1 MGYRSLFFHF
11 GIQLFKQILLKRL
24 SSLRYFGSLPLKG
37 VQHILSDWWSFLV
50 SLELVVKVL
59 QFSFKVF
66 FFSFFSNVLLFL
78 AAPGLC
84 SYTRA
89 FLHLG
94 EQGLLS
100 RWGAGLRLLLWSV
113 GSRVWAS
120 AVVARGVSGSVAR
133 GIFLDQGLNPWLW
146 QWQ

>member
-11 GIQLFKQILLKRL
+11 DIQLFKQILLKRL
-24 SSLRYFGSLPLKG
+24 SSLHCFGSLPLKG
-37 VQHILSDWWSFLV
+37 VQYILSDWWSFLV
-50 SLELVVKVL
+50 SLEFVVKVL
-59 QFSFKVF
+59 QFSFQS
-66 FFSFFSNVLLFL
+66 FFSFLIFLLFV

-84 SYTRA
+84 CHMRA
-89 FLHLG
+89 FLYLG

-100 RWGAGLRLLLWSV
+100 RGGAGLWLLLLWSM
-113 GSRVWAS
+113 GSRAWAS
-120 AVVARGVSGSVAR
+120 AAVARGVSGPVAC